1 MPPRPVSKNLLRQFR
16 DSLREPEFWAYASW
30 LDIATR
36 HRRTRLG
43 FLWFLAPTVMFLLVL
58 GNVYS
63 HLMGH
68 PAAQYLPYLG
78 IGYVTW
84 RFILQII
91 NDSVST
97 FQTHKAFIMDGR
109 TRLTD
114 FILRSFSKAGY
125 QLFFGLIVVAAIML
139 WSPEMSVFRMLTLVV
154 TLPLL
159 VVNLAWVAVCL
170 ALMGA
175 RYRESHEIMGTVLIV
190 GFLITPV
197 LWTVERFPADTLRGF
212 FVRVNPAFH
221 LIDLVRAPV
230 LGHMPETSS
239 LIYAVVMALVGWPLA
254 ALLYSRYAR
263 YVPIWV

>member
-1 MPPRPVSKNLLRQFR
+1 MSIRSVGTNLLRQFR
-16 DSLREPEFWAYASW
+16 DSFREPEFWAYASW

-36 HRRTRLG
+36 HRRTKLG
-43 FLWFLAPTVMFLLVL
+43 FLWFLAPTAMFLLVL

-63 HLMGH
+63 HLMGY
-68 PAAQYLPYLG
+68 PAAVYLPYLG

-84 RFILQII
+84 RFMLQIV

-114 FILRSFSKAGY
+114 FVLRSFSKALY
-125 QLFFGLIVVAAIML
+125 QMVFGMIVVAGIIV
-139 WSPEMSVFRMLTLVV
+139 WSPAMHVANMLTL
-154 TLPLL
+154 L
-159 VVNLAWVAVCL
+159 VSIPALMVNMGWLAVCL
-170 ALMGA
+170 ALVGA

-190 GFLITPV
+190 GFLVTPV
-197 LWTVERFPADTLRGF
+197 LWTVERFPPDTTRGML
-212 FVRVNPAFH
+212 VRLNPAFH

-230 LGHMPETSS
+230 LGQMPEMASFA
-239 LIYAVVMALVGWPLA
+239 YAAGMALIGWPLA
-254 ALLYSRYAR
+254 ALLYRRYAR

>member
-1 MPPRPVSKNLLRQFR
+1 MPVRPLSRSLLQQFS

-43 FLWFLAPTVMFLLVL
+43 FLWFLAPTAMFLLVL

-84 RFILQII
+84 RFMLQII
-91 NDSVST
+91 NDSIST
-97 FQTHKAFIMDGR
+97 FSTHKAFIMDGR

-114 FILRSFSKAGY
+114 FVLRSFSKAGY
-125 QLFFGLIVVAAIML
+125 NLLFGLVVVFGVMV
-139 WSPEMSVFRMLTLVV
+139 WSPQMSVFRMLTLLV

-159 VVNLAWVAVCL
+159 MVNLAWISVCL
-170 ALMGA
+170 ALVGA
-175 RYRESHEIMGTVLIV
+175 RFRESHEVMGTVLMV

-197 LWTVERFPADTLRGF
+197 LWSVDRFPPDSMRGTI
-212 FVRVNPAFH
+212 VRMNPAFH
-221 LIDLVRAPV
+221 LIDIVRAPV
-230 LGHMPETSS
+230 LGSMPETASI
-239 LIYAVVMALVGWPLA
+239 IYAAVMAAIGWPLA
-254 ALLYSRYAR
+254 ALLYKRYAR
-263 YVPIWV
+263 FVPIWV